1 MTTTTPTIR
10 PAAMLPPV
18 EIASSVGL
26 LRLARVELRKLVDTR
41 AGLWLLV
48 LSVVSAV
55 AAAGLWLS
63 LSLDDPQLPWYG
75 PVSLVSAPVTVL
87 LPVVAI
93 LAFTQEWSQ
102 RTSLTTFTL
111 EPRRGR
117 VIGAKLL
124 AIALV
129 TIAGALLCLALSAA
143 SALLASAIGSG
154 TLVWAFEATALT
166 PTLIG
171 LVISMAMGAGFGMLL
186 MNSPTAIVAYFVIPT
201 ITTTLSM
208 IPGTIGTIGKWISG
222 ETWSM
227 LFTPMTATQ
236 YGQAA
241 TALAL
246 WVVLPIALGWW
257 RTLRTEAK

>member
-18 EIASSVGL
+18 EVASSVGL

-154 TLVWAFEATALT
+154 TLVWAFEATDPDRPRHLDDHGR
-166 PTLIG
+166 G
-171 LVISMAMGAGFGMLL
+171 LRHAPDELAHRDRRLL
-186 MNSPTAIVAYFVIPT
+186 RHPDDHHDAVDDPRHHRHDRQMD
-201 ITTTLSM
+201 
-208 IPGTIGTIGKWISG
+208 
-222 ETWSM
+222 
-227 LFTPMTATQ
+227 Q
-236 YGQAA
+236 
-241 TALAL
+241 
-246 WVVLPIALGWW
+246 
-257 RTLRTEAK
+257 R